1 MEHKK
6 NSTARQLPF
15 FLSPDMFMH
24 KRLDEYFTTLLAKLD
39 FDTPLKNLKILLK
52 NAIDLL
58 TIKQSSI
65 VKKFSWQHH
74 SKTLNGIRLNNN
86 SSNFKSI
93 IKF

>member
-39 FDTPLKNLKILLK
+39 FDTPILLK

-86 SSNFKSI
+86 SSSFKSI